1 MWQASGSTVH
11 HILLTQVMKASN
23 AMDRLAGLLH
33 HEDTAIVSKVNGI
46 RNMLMFL

>member
-1 MWQASGSTVH
+1 M
-11 HILLTQVMKASN
+11 LLPQVMKAAN
-23 AMDRLAGLLH
+23 TMDRLASLLH